1 MRDQGAELPLDTADA
16 VDNMTYLDTAYRA
29 AGMSPR

>member
-1 MRDQGAELPLDTADA
+1 VQHGAPLPLDTGDA
-16 VDNMTYLDTAYRA
+16 VENMTYVDTAYRA